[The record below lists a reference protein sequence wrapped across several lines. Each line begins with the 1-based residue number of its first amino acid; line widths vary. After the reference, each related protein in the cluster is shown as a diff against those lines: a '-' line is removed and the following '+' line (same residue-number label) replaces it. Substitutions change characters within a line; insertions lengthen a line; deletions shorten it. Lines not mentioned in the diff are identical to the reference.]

1 MRTNEERI
9 AALHA
14 RAAELEKEKSEQRVR
29 ILQAVSATVCFAA
42 VIVLAFLM
50 PGFSENFAG
59 GSPQNGM
66 SASMLSGS
74 RALGYIV
81 IGIVA
86 FMLCVSVSIFCFRLK
101 KWQDDKDQ
109 QSEPNEGPGCKTEEC
124 RNASDEWNEGTSE
137 EDV

>member
-14 RAAELEKEKSEQRVR
+14 RAAELEKEKREQRVR
-29 ILQAVSATVCFAA
+29 ILQVISAAASFAA

-50 PGFSENFAG
+50 PGFAESFAG
-59 GSPQNGM
+59 GSPQNSM

-74 RALGYIV
+74 SALGYIV
-81 IGIVA
+81 IGIMA
-86 FMLCVSVSIFCFRLK
+86 FMLGVSVTIFCFRLK